1 MIFEFTDTEGSLIRL
16 YKPTYM
22 KINLSLSD
30 YADTLIA
37 VFKGS
42 TEFSTFKYLKVIF
55 DEKIIFTGVV
65 DSITNSVD
73 DKGRSFT
80 VNCRSMLACL
90 LDNHIQP
97 QNIQNITDE
106 ILYERFLKPLKIG
119 INSISNK
126 FCSGVINVGKGTN
139 IYTIL
144 KEYSSKVF
152 SATPYISSGGV
163 VSLNGEINSNSFY
176 FSNLNN
182 PLTTNSYYCKSILL
196 ENNRKE
202 LISKV
207 YVKNSTNE
215 TGYNFIVENE
225 NAVNNGVERVRYLDA
240 TPNSGNC
247 IYDANRMIYES
258 NSKGLV
264 CTIKVPCL
272 VYNPIGGTAVV
283 NMDGRTFENLIIASA
298 SYTYSVNG
306 IESEIKMYRK

>member
-1 MIFEFTDTEGSLIRL
+1 MIFEFTDTEGKLIRL

-30 YADTLIA
+30 YADTLTA
-37 VFKGS
+37 VFRGS
-42 TEFSTFKYLKVIF
+42 TEFSDFKYLKVIF

-73 DKGRSFT
+73 EKGRCFN

-106 ILYERFLKPLKIG
+106 ILYERFLKPLRIG
-119 INSISNK
+119 ISSISNRP
-126 FCSGVINVGKGTN
+126 CTGIINVGKNTN
-139 IYTIL
+139 IYSVL
-144 KEYSSKVF
+144 REYSSKVF
-152 SATPYISSGGV
+152 SATPYVNFNGIA
-163 VSLNGEINSNSFY
+163 SLNGEINNNSFY
-176 FSNLNN
+176 FSNINN
-182 PLTTNSYYCKSILL
+182 PLRTNSYFCNSILL

-202 LISKV
+202 VISKV

-225 NAVNNGVERVRYLDA
+225 NAVNNGIERVRYLDA

-247 IYDANRMIYES
+247 MYDANRMIDES
-258 NSKGLV
+258 NRKGLV
-264 CTIKVPCL
+264 CTVKAPCL

-283 NMDGRTFENLIIASA
+283 NMDGKVFENLIIASA